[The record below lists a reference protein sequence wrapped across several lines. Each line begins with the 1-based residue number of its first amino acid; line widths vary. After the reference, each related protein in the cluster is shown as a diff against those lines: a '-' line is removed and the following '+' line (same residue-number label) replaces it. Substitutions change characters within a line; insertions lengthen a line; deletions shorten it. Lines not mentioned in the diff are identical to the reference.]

1 MARRIWLVMLV
12 CATMLTT
19 GTMVLAQG
27 RNDPNRS
34 DPKRSDPKPIWE
46 LLGET
51 RVGFAVARDV
61 VSVGQ
66 SYSFYRNRS
75 YDRLRLTA
83 DRGEVKLQ
91 SLLVRY
97 INGYEEKLP
106 LDKSVRPGASVIVEL
121 PGRRSY
127 VAQIEMTY
135 NAVGG
140 NTFGGV
146 FDQWLQPRVRVFGL
160 NSRIGLSQVEADTP
174 PNWTMLGQ
182 DTVSFTGT
190 GHVIRLANDEVW
202 YDSHRF
208 KRLRFI
214 VSEGKVQL
222 HDLRIVYIN
231 DFTETVL
238 VGRDLRQGTDLAV
251 ELPGER
257 SYVRE
262 IQLNYRTWPG
272 SPKRAI
278 VKVYGEGPS
287 Q

>member
-12 CATMLTT
+12 CATTLTT
-19 GTMVLAQG
+19 GTMALAQG
-27 RNDPNRS
+27 
-34 DPKRSDPKPIWE
+34 RSDPKPIWE
-46 LLGET
+46 LLGDT
-51 RVGFAVARDV
+51 RVGFAVTRDV

-75 YDRLRLTA
+75 YDRLRITA

-97 INGYEEKLP
+97 INGYEENLP
-106 LDKSVRPGASVIVEL
+106 LDKSVRPGASIVVEL

-127 VAQIEMTY
+127 IAQIEMTY

-190 GHVIRLANDEVW
+190 GHVIRLANDEAW
-202 YDSHRF
+202 YNSHRF
-208 KRLRFI
+208 NRLRFI
-214 VSEGKVQL
+214 VSEGKIQL
-222 HDLRIVYIN
+222 DDLRIVYLN

-257 SYVRE
+257 SYLRE

-272 SPKRAI
+272 SPNRAI
-278 VKVYGEGPS
+278 VKVYGEGRS

>member
-12 CATMLTT
+12 CATKLTA
-19 GTMVLAQG
+19 GTVALAQG
-27 RNDPNRS
+27 RS
-34 DPKRSDPKPIWE
+34 DSKPLWE

-106 LDKSVRPGASVIVEL
+106 LDKAVRPGASVVVEL

-127 VAQIEMTY
+127 IAQIEMTY

-160 NSRIGLSQVEADTP
+160 NSRIGLSQVAADTP

-182 DTVSFTGT
+182 GTVSFTGT

-202 YDSHRF
+202 YNLHRF

-214 VSEGKVQL
+214 VSEGKIQL
-222 HDLRIVYIN
+222 DDLRIVYIN

-257 SYVRE
+257 SYLRE

-272 SPKRAI
+272 SPQRAI
-278 VKVYGEGPS
+278 VKVYGEGRS

>member
-1 MARRIWLVMLV
+1 MARRYWLVLLV
-12 CATMLTT
+12 CATTLTS
-19 GTMVLAQG
+19 GTIALAQG
-27 RNDPNRS
+27 
-34 DPKRSDPKPIWE
+34 RSDPKPLWE

-61 VSVGQ
+61 VTVGQ
-66 SYSFYRNRS
+66 SYSFFRNRS

-97 INGYEEKLP
+97 INGFEEKLP
-106 LDKSVRPGASVIVEL
+106 LDKSVRPGASVVVEL

-127 VAQIEMTY
+127 IAQIEMTY
-135 NAVGG
+135 SAVGG
-140 NTFGGV
+140 ETLGGM
-146 FDQWLQPRVRVFGL
+146 FNQWLQPRARIFGL
-160 NSRIGLSQVEADTP
+160 NSRIGLSQVDAETP

-182 DTVSFTGT
+182 DTVSYTGM
-190 GHVIRLANDEVW
+190 GHVIRLANDEQW
-202 YDSHRF
+202 YKAHWF
-208 KRLRFI
+208 KSLHFI
-214 VSEGKVQL
+214 VSEGKLQL
-222 HDLRIVYIN
+222 DDLRIVYIN
-231 DFTETVL
+231 GFTETVL

-257 SYVRE
+257 SYLRE
-262 IQLNYRTWPG
+262 IHMNYRNWPG

-278 VKVYGEGPS
+278 VKVYGEGKS